1 MVALLAAA
9 TAATVSFVFLSVVVF
24 AVISFITKH
33 RSLAVLKQL
42 PGPKP
47 NILFGNALWLTGE
60 SDANMQQVLDWIEEY
75 NPEGIFCVW
84 LGPTYPLVL
93 IYKPDLCET
102 LLSSSKHITKAPD
115 YEFLHPWL
123 GTGKR

>member
-9 TAATVSFVFLSVVVF
+9 TAATVSFVFVSVVVF

-47 NILFGNALWLTGE
+47 NIFFGNALWLTGE
-60 SDANMQQVLDWIEEY
+60 SD
-75 NPEGIFCVW
+75 
-84 LGPTYPLVL
+84 
-93 IYKPDLCET
+93 
-102 LLSSSKHITKAPD
+102 
-115 YEFLHPWL
+115 
-123 GTGKR
+123 GKFFVRSTWPG